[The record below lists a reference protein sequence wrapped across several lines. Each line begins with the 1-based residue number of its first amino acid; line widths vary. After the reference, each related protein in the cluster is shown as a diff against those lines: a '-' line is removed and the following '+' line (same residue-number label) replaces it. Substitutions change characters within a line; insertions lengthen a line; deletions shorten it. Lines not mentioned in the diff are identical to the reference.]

1 MILSLKCH
9 VVISLSFSFLSIEKG
24 YSLNYSKKIIE
35 DLIEQI
41 IQNIGLGNLILKN
54 LGSFKLLKKA
64 ERLGRN
70 PKNGK
75 IYKISAR
82 KTVKFMHFTLL
93 SNLRSELIIF
103 GQNISIYTA

>member
-1 MILSLKCH
+1 MSHKITKKNIISNLRLK
-9 VVISLSFSFLSIEKG
+9 KG

-82 KTVKFMHFTLL
+82 KTVKFIL
-93 SNLRSELIIF
+93 SA
-103 GQNISIYTA
+103 NINKRINKL

>member
-1 MILSLKCH
+1 MSHKITKKSIISNLRLK
-9 VVISLSFSFLSIEKG
+9 KG

-82 KTVKFMHFTLL
+82 KTVKFIL
-93 SNLRSELIIF
+93 SA
-103 GQNISIYTA
+103 NINKRINKL

>member
-1 MILSLKCH
+1 MSHKITKKSIISNLSLK
-9 VVISLSFSFLSIEKG
+9 KG

-82 KTVKFMHFTLL
+82 KTVKFIL
-93 SNLRSELIIF
+93 SA
-103 GQNISIYTA
+103 NINKRINKL

>member
-1 MILSLKCH
+1 MSHKITKKNIISNLRLK
-9 VVISLSFSFLSIEKG
+9 KG

-41 IQNIGLGNLILKN
+41 IQNISLGNLILKN

-82 KTVKFMHFTLL
+82 KTVKFIL
-93 SNLRSELIIF
+93 SA
-103 GQNISIYTA
+103 NINKRINKL